1 MSQLYNAL
9 LFAAKSAIDAGKHVP
24 RIAPIGP
31 KMRLFM
37 KGQRSW
43 RKEMAQQLPPANG
56 RPTYWFH
63 AASLGEF
70 AVIRPV
76 INRLTATMDVRV
88 VLTFFSSTGYEALK
102 RRTNLN
108 NIDYIGYLPL
118 DTPGNVRRF
127 LDTIQPDRAIFAI
140 SEYWINYLHELR
152 SRGIPTYLISALIT
166 SHAPFFKWWGH
177 AYRGIL
183 NCYTRI
189 AVLTEQSRLLLN
201 KLGYHNAIVTG
212 DPLFDNACVA
222 AATPWRDEVIE
233 RFAGNDGELF
243 IAGSISDEKDLAL
256 CVSVARA
263 HPELKCVFVPHEI
276 TSHHIAPIE
285 AALHGLTV
293 RRSECT
299 TETDFTGKQVLI
311 IDRIGELAYLYRYG
325 TMAYIGG
332 GFTPKLHSIIEAT
345 VYGLP
350 TSFGPEIHRKATAQ
364 ELIRLDIGT
373 IVETTEQINRWVD
386 NLTGNR
392 TLLEQ
397 IRLTARQY
405 TEQNSG
411 ATDKIVRLITSSP
424 DQPIKQ

>member
-9 LFAAKSAIDAGKHVP
+9 LLAAKGAIDAGKHVP
-24 RIAPIGP
+24 RIAPIGS

-37 KGQRSW
+37 KGQRAW
-43 RKEMAQQLPPANG
+43 RKNLVQQLPPANG
-56 RPTYWFH
+56 RLTYWFH

-76 INRLTATMDVRV
+76 INQLTATMNVRV

-102 RRTNLN
+102 RRTDIH

-127 LDTIQPDRAIFAI
+127 LNAIEPDRAIFAI
-140 SEYWINYLHELR
+140 SEYWINYLRELR
-152 SRGIPTYLISALIT
+152 RRNIPTYLISALIT
-166 SHAPFFKWWGH
+166 NHAPFFKWWGKP
-177 AYRGIL
+177 YRDIL
-183 NCYTRI
+183 KCYTRI
-189 AVLTEQSRLLLN
+189 AVLTEQSRKLLD
-201 KLGYHNAIVTG
+201 KLGYHDAIVTG

-233 RFAGNDGELF
+233 RFAGDSELF

-276 TSHHIAPIE
+276 TSHHITPIE
-285 AALHGLTV
+285 AALPNATIK
-293 RRSECT
+293 RSQCT
-299 TETDFTGKQVLI
+299 ATTDFTGKQVLI

-373 IVETTEQINRWVD
+373 MVETTEQINRWID
-386 NLTGNR
+386 NLTGDQKQ
-392 TLLEQ
+392 LEQ
-397 IRLTARQY
+397 IKQKACRY

-424 DQPIKQ
+424 DQLS